1 MLTHNHPAADYR
13 IEINGIDITP
23 AISARLISLQIVD
36 NAGQNADTI
45 TITLTDHDGKLAL
58 PPRNALAQVFIGFAG
73 QPLVD
78 KGTYTIDEVEYSGPP
93 DTITISGK
101 SASMS
106 GTLPGQKSRSH
117 RKTTIGQLVGKIAQE
132 HGLTASVEARL
143 SGIRIP
149 HLDQTAESDLNL
161 LTRLASKHD
170 AIATVKGQ
178 HLLFIPA
185 ASSATAGGTPLE
197 PLKLTKQD
205 MAIYRYQVTDRDTY
219 TGVKASWN
227 SRSGG
232 RKKLVLVGDGEK
244 AKELRQ
250 TYATEEDALTAA
262 TAELERIKRGG
273 ATLSIT
279 LAVAVPELIAETPVE
294 ISGLKADIDDQEWT
308 CRIVTTRL
316 DGQGGIT
323 TAIEC

>member
-1 MLTHNHPAADYR
+1 MLTHNHPLADYR
-13 IEINGIDITP
+13 IEVNGIDITP
-23 AISARLISLQIVD
+23 TVSARLISLQIVD
-36 NAGQNADTI
+36 NAGLHADTV

-58 PPRNALAQVFIGFAG
+58 PPRNALAHVYVGWKG
-73 QPLVD
+73 QPLID
-78 KGTYTIDEVEYSGPP
+78 KGTYTIDEVEYSGPH
-93 DTITISGK
+93 DIVTISGK

-117 RKTTIGQLVGKIAQE
+117 RDTTIGQLVGQIAQE
-132 HGLTASVEARL
+132 HDLTASVESRL
-143 SGIRIP
+143 SGIRIS

-197 PLKLTKQD
+197 PIKLNKPD
-205 MAIYRYQVTDRDTY
+205 MATYRYLATDRDTY

-250 TYATEEDALTAA
+250 TFATEEDALAAA

-279 LAVAVPELIAETPVE
+279 LAVAVPELMAETPVE

-308 CRIVTTRL
+308 CQIVTTRL
-316 DGQGGIT
+316 DGQGGMT